1 MGKRVLVFLLIAS
14 AFTSGIRFD
23 IPIGSGSV
31 NINLAQLFAIFLS
44 VYLVSLAALKRKPVP
59 LFYKD
64 WPSLFI
70 YGYLVSNIFS
80 SIVFSVD
87 PLKALKS
94 CLVIAVYINIYHV
107 GRWLIEE
114 ARVETKATTYLEK
127 NNILSALVG
136 FCGMVASILFGEW
149 ENMAVSLGHVGDG
162 VPSIRSLSFEPNVF
176 AITTSVVLCIS
187 IAIYMLKAKGSAGK
201 LPILLFLGLCV
212 LFAYTRSAY
221 ISLTFAI
228 LVMLQLT
235 GRVNWKILVNIVVF
249 ILLLLVANQFLPDNN
264 FIKQAIL
271 SKTENLV
278 NFSEGNGLGRVTTFL
293 VGWAGFIV
301 HPLFGNGTMM
311 ADTASLN
318 IFTGELEDVMGTPGW
333 LSGSLIQSLH
343 DTGIIGALI
352 IMGIF
357 VSLCLINLKHFRRED
372 NIDRKAIFLG
382 FFAAN
387 IIIAITSQIT
397 SVLWIGFPFVFWA
410 INMAYVAAINKEK
423 KLTGNS
429 PNQFSL

>member
-1 MGKRVLVFLLIAS
+1 MGKKVLVFILIATT
-14 AFTSGIRFD
+14 FTSGIRID
-23 IPIGSGSV
+23 VPVGGGSV
-31 NINLAQLFAIFLS
+31 NVNLTQLFAIFLS
-44 VYLVSLAALKRKPVP
+44 IYLVSLAALKRKPIP

-70 YGYLVSNIFS
+70 YGYLLSNIFS
-80 SIVFSVD
+80 SIVFSGD

-94 CLVIAVYINIYHV
+94 CLAIAVYVNIYHV

-114 ARVETKATTYLEK
+114 AKMETGTTRQLET
-127 NNILSALVG
+127 NNILSALIG
-136 FCGMVASILFGEW
+136 FCGMVASILLGEW

-176 AITTSVVLCIS
+176 AITTSVALCIS
-187 IAIYMLKAKGSAGK
+187 IAIYMYQVKQSRIQFS
-201 LPILLFLGLCV
+201 ILLFLGLCV

-221 ISLTFAI
+221 VSLTFAI
-228 LVMLQLT
+228 LLMLKLT
-235 GRVNWKILVNIVVF
+235 GRINWKILLNISAF
-249 ILLLLVANQFLPDNN
+249 ILLVLIANQFLSDDN

-293 VGWAGFIV
+293 VGWAGFMV
-301 HPLFGNGTMM
+301 HPFFGNGTMM

-343 DTGIIGALI
+343 DTGVIGALI
-352 IMGIF
+352 ILGIF
-357 VSLCLINLKHFRRED
+357 ISFSMINLKNFRREE
-372 NIDRKAIFLG
+372 NIERKALFLG

-410 INMAYVAAINKEK
+410 INMAYISKVTKKK
-423 KLTGNS
+423 KLTDKS
-429 PNQFSL
+429 PNQIRL